1 MLRHGHLLRAL
12 REEAGLSQARLCQ
25 RIGMS
30 PAQLSEVE
38 RGLQPLSLR
47 RANQI
52 SKVLGSSFAEVVQA
66 VLQDRVEDAGFSDLQ
81 VSVAPI
87 AVTATATVNGHS
99 HEADKLP

>member
-1 MLRHGHLLRAL
+1 
-12 REEAGLSQARLCQ
+12 
-25 RIGMS
+25 MS

-66 VLQDRVEDAGFSDLQ
+66 VLQDRVEAAGFCELQ
-81 VSVAPI
+81 VSVALN
-87 AVTATATVNGHS
+87 VVETVIINGHS